1 MEYDYATDDEALEAF
16 QKLAR
21 MEGIIPALE
30 SAHAIAEDEGRA
42 EDGARPDH
50 HRESLRPRRQGRGAR
65 RPSISSQSMR
75 SMTGYGRGQSVQNG
89 SKFSVELNSVNRK
102 QSDVVVTLP
111 RELAG
116 TRSRASAMSSTP
128 KSRAA
133 GSTSSS
139 PRITRAAAHAEASR
153 SMPDLARTYYR
164 AMVDLQKELNAAGE
178 INIETI
184 LRAPGVLR
192 VPEEQI
198 SVDDAWPHVE
208 SRARRKRSRDLIKM
222 REREGKHLAKDLIQ
236 RLKIVRGCVRKIR
249 QLQPGGAQAPPPDR
263 CTSASRRRASN
274 CRSMTSGWSRKSIF
288 FADKSDISEEL
299 TRLESHFAQ
308 FAHHLRKNEPVGR
321 TLEFMC
327 QEIGREFNTLGA
339 KANDVEISQLVV
351 TCKAEMEKIREQI
364 QNIE

>member
-1 MEYDYATDDEALEAF
+1 
-16 QKLAR
+16 
-21 MEGIIPALE
+21 
-30 SAHAIAEDEGRA
+30 
-42 EDGARPDH
+42 
-50 HRESLRPRRQGRGAR
+50 
-65 RPSISSQSMR
+65 MR
-75 SMTGYGRGQSVQNG
+75 SMTGYGRGQSAHNG

-111 RELAG
+111 RELTELEPRVRDVINAAV
-116 TRSRASAMSSTP
+116 SRGRLNVVIACHQSASSTQNL
-128 KSRAA
+128 ALDA
-133 GSTSSS
+133 N
-139 PRITRAAAHAEASR
+139 
-153 SMPDLARTYYR
+153 LARTYYR
-164 AMVDLQKELNAAGE
+164 AMLDLQKELKAGGE
-178 INIETI
+178 INIETV

-192 VPEEQI
+192 LPEEQLSI
-198 SVDDAWPHVE
+198 ESAWPPIE
-208 SRARRKRSRDLIKM
+208 ASLKEALADLVKM

-236 RLKIVRGCVRKIR
+236 RLKVVLGCVRSVR
-249 QLQPGGAQAPPPDR
+249 ALQPGVLKRHRQSLHER
-263 CTSASRRRASN
+263 IQRAGIDLSFDDE
-274 CRSMTSGWSRKSIF
+274 RLVKEVIF

>member
-1 MEYDYATDDEALEAF
+1 
-16 QKLAR
+16 
-21 MEGIIPALE
+21 
-30 SAHAIAEDEGRA
+30 
-42 EDGARPDH
+42 
-50 HRESLRPRRQGRGAR
+50 
-65 RPSISSQSMR
+65 
-75 SMTGYGRGQSVQNG
+75 MTGYGRGHSALNG

-111 RELAG
+111 RELAELEPRVRDVINAEVSRG
-116 TRSRASAMSSTP
+116 RLNVVVASHRSA
-128 KSRAA
+128 
-133 GSTSSS
+133 SSS
-139 PRITRAAAHAEASR
+139 QNLALDA
-153 SMPDLARTYYR
+153 DLARTYYR
-164 AMVDLQKELNAAGE
+164 AMLELQKELKATGE
-178 INIETI
+178 INIETV

-192 VPEEQI
+192 LPEEEL
-198 SVDDAWPHVE
+198 SVDEAWPPVE
-208 SRARRKRSRDLIKM
+208 AALKEALADLVKM
-222 REREGKHLAKDLIQ
+222 REREGKHLAKDLIH
-236 RLKIVRGCVRKIR
+236 RLKVVRGSVRKIH
-249 QLQPGGAQAPPPDR
+249 QLQPGVLKRHRQSLHER
-263 CTSASRRRASN
+263 IQRAGVELSFDDE
-274 CRSMTSGWSRKSIF
+274 RLVKEVIF

>member
-1 MEYDYATDDEALEAF
+1 
-16 QKLAR
+16 
-21 MEGIIPALE
+21 
-30 SAHAIAEDEGRA
+30 
-42 EDGARPDH
+42 
-50 HRESLRPRRQGRGAR
+50 
-65 RPSISSQSMR
+65 
-75 SMTGYGRGQSVQNG
+75 MTGYGRGQSAQNG

-111 RELAG
+111 RELAELE
-116 TRSRASAMSSTP
+116 
-128 KSRAA
+128 
-133 GSTSSS
+133 
-139 PRITRAAAHAEASR
+139 PRVRDVINTEVARGRLNVVIAAHYTGASGHAVALDT
-153 SMPDLARTYYR
+153 DLARTYFR
-164 AMVDLQKELNAAGE
+164 AMIELQKELKAGGE
-178 INIETI
+178 INIETV

-192 VPEEQI
+192 VPEEQL

-208 SRARRKRSRDLIKM
+208 GALKEALADLVKM
-222 REREGKHLAKDLIQ
+222 REREGKHLAKDLIH
-236 RLKIVRGCVRKIR
+236 RLKTVRGCVRKIR
-249 QLQPGGAQAPPPDR
+249 LLQPGVLKRHRQLLHERIQKAGLDLPIDDER
-263 CTSASRRRASN
+263 LV
-274 CRSMTSGWSRKSIF
+274 KEVIF

>member
-1 MEYDYATDDEALEAF
+1 
-16 QKLAR
+16 
-21 MEGIIPALE
+21 
-30 SAHAIAEDEGRA
+30 
-42 EDGARPDH
+42 
-50 HRESLRPRRQGRGAR
+50 
-65 RPSISSQSMR
+65 MR
-75 SMTGYGRGQSVQNG
+75 SMTGYGRGQSSQNG

-102 QSDVVVTLP
+102 QSDVVVTMP
-111 RELAG
+111 REL
-116 TRSRASAMSSTP
+116 TELEPRVRDVINTEVSRGRLNVVIAAHHTTSTAP
-128 KSRAA
+128 
-133 GSTSSS
+133 
-139 PRITRAAAHAEASR
+139 AAALDT
-153 SMPDLARTYYR
+153 DLARTYYR

-178 INIETI
+178 VSIETV

-192 VPEEQI
+192 VPEERVSI
-198 SVDDAWPHVE
+198 DDVWPHVE
-208 SRARRKRSRDLIKM
+208 SALKEALADLVKM
-222 REREGKHLAKDLIQ
+222 REREGKHLAKDLIH
-236 RLKIVRGCVRKIR
+236 RLKIVRGSVRKILS
-249 QLQPGGAQAPPPDR
+249 LQPGVLKRHRQSLHER
-263 CTSASRRRASN
+263 IQRAGVELPIDDE
-274 CRSMTSGWSRKSIF
+274 RLVKEVIF